1 MTPIDL
7 NLDYIG
13 GYTGRV
19 RLEFKRFLWAISFRN
34 TSSFPTQKAS
44 SFPTQNTSSSPT
56 QNTSSFPTQN
66 TSSFPTPIGNLNT
79 LLPSADKGVPQQNRV
94 MDITFNQIPASLN
107 KKMLHSERVP
117 IITAKTEA
125 TTLSLQLRKNTWIN
139 NMPSQISTKPNHCS
153 RCTEIKQHLE
163 HQNPL

>member
-1 MTPIDL
+1 MWQKTQHHNHHPLLHTIIISPQTIVIPTHNIIVIPDSNRESKPKPHYHPRQRSGIQTPL
-7 NLDYIG
+7 
-13 GYTGRV
+13 
-19 RLEFKRFLWAISFRN
+19 
-34 TSSFPTQKAS
+34 
-44 SFPTQNTSSSPT
+44 
-56 QNTSSFPTQN
+56 
-66 TSSFPTPIGNLNT
+66 SFPTPIGNLNT